1 MYSLEPSTR
10 TRLSIATL
18 NHRIRRNSYK
28 IRTVIM
34 ACIRPE
40 DATLIFK
47 LINELYYS
55 DLNLEDARFLKKK
68 EGFNSFLTLPH

>member
-1 MYSLEPSTR
+1 
-10 TRLSIATL
+10 
-18 NHRIRRNSYK
+18 
-28 IRTVIM
+28 M

-68 EGFNSFLTLPH
+68 EELLNFFSASYDQQN